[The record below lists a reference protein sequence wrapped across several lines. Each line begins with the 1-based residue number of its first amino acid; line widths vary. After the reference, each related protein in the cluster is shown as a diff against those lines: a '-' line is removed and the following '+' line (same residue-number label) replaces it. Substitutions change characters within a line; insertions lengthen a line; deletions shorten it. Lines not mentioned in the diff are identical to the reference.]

1 LCEFSEADS
10 TNAYGSCTL
19 PAISTTYSDS
29 SYNIQKSGHLK
40 TGMYIGHRPTVKDP
54 AVMFDDDLL
63 IHFNDYRK
71 NSWFGM
77 KFKAGYVGV
86 LDKVKYY
93 VPGDKSKSYYVN
105 NLVLQGTND
114 DWTTVVDLFTVPDTV
129 NSGWNTA
136 EFTDAAT
143 QPKYNQYR
151 WYSLADYASYINEV

>member
-1 LCEFSEADS
+1 
-10 TNAYGSCTL
+10 
-19 PAISTTYSDS
+19 
-29 SYNIQKSGHLK
+29 
-40 TGMYIGHRPTVKDP
+40 
-54 AVMFDDDLL
+54 MFDDDLL
-63 IHFNDYRK
+63 IHFDDFRK
-71 NSWFGM
+71 DSWFGM

-143 QPKYNQYR
+143 KPKYNQYR
-151 WYSLADYASYINEV
+151 WYALANYAAYINEV